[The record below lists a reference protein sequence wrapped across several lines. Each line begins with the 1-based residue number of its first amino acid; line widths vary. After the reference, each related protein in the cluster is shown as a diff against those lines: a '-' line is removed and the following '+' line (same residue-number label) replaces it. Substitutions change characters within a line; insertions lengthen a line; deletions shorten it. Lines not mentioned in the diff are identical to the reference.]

1 MADWARSLK
10 LVWRYMLVDPLTW
23 LDAYELRGVRSSEV
37 RWSAAT
43 KTLVSSSMRVE
54 DALPDWPYVRTY
66 AEVTQGGVR
75 ERFAVATQLVMRSR
89 DSSDG
94 TRATSEPKAHSPLK
108 EMDEDLPPV
117 GLTLSGSVD
126 EAIALCCSHTRA
138 PLVPPMTGLALP
150 APIVCSERETWL
162 DMLWA
167 VADSVRLDVWVD
179 GMGRI
184 SVPPKD
190 DPWALRPILTLSDS
204 DERGVLAAD
213 VERETDVAD
222 VPNHLEVVR
231 HAADGMGG
239 VFAEAWNRDPGSVA
253 STASRGWVKTEREV
267 DPDGLAPGC
276 SQAEAD
282 AYAARRLREL
292 SVVTR
297 TYGARMGYVPLRLGD
312 AARLV
317 VSKLGCDEVVT
328 MTGIVLGCDVA
339 AEMRVTATS
348 TREV

>member
-43 KTLVSSSMRVE
+43 KTLVSSSMKIE

-66 AEVTQGGVR
+66 AEVSQDGVR

-94 TRATSEPKAHSPLK
+94 TRATSDPKAHSPLK

-126 EAIALCCSHTRA
+126 DAIALCCSHTRA
-138 PLVPPMTGLALP
+138 PLVPPMTGLTLP
-150 APIVCSERETWL
+150 APIVCADRETWL

-167 VADSVRLDVWVD
+167 VVDSVGLDVWVD
-179 GMGRI
+179 GTGRI
-184 SVPPKD
+184 SVQMRR
-190 DPWALRPILTLSDS
+190 DPWALRPTLTLSDS
-204 DERGVLAAD
+204 DERGILAAGI
-213 VERETDVAD
+213 ERETDLAE
-222 VPNHLEVVR
+222 VPNHFEVVR
-231 HAADGMGG
+231 YDADGKGG
-239 VFAEAWNRDPGSVA
+239 IFAEAWNHDPGSVA
-253 STASRGWVKTEREV
+253 STVARGWIKTKRET

-276 SQAEAD
+276 SQSEAD
-282 AYAARRLREL
+282 VYAARRLREL

-297 TYGARMGYVPLRLGD
+297 TYDARMGYVPLRLGD
-312 AARLV
+312 AVRLV
-317 VSKLGCDEVVT
+317 DSKLGCDEVVT
-328 MTGIVLGCDVA
+328 LTDMVLACDVA